1 MYTPCVVWNNKD
13 IPQGCQKQ
21 ALEKT
26 WTESWTDR
34 YYNPTSIRRGYKY
47 DGEHPPVEVT
57 Q

>member
-1 MYTPCVVWNNKD
+1 MYTPCVVWNKKD